1 MTSFFYRCGLLALLG
16 WAGLAQPAQAQGG
29 KPKPKLIPPVPYQ
42 AVDARMR
49 QVPDSS
55 ARTVGGLARFIAAS
69 FPTEGDR
76 ARAAFVWV
84 ARNIRYDVD
93 NMFLLEYEREP
104 AVVVQETLDQRRG
117 VCRHYAEL
125 YAALANQ
132 VGVLTYVVPGYSSLR
147 DAVGHAWCASYIAG
161 QWQLLDPTWA
171 AGRVENN
178 KFVSRLNNEYFRV
191 APKVFIDSHMPFDP
205 LWQLLPAPRT
215 PQQFQQGLTPPTP
228 HPAFAFIDSV
238 AVYTQQ
244 SAKQRLHATNR
255 RIEQNGVKNGL
266 IFTHLAN
273 NRSREENLHIDTY
286 NAALSEYNQG
296 AAQLN
301 AFVEFFNRQFQPR
314 QTDAE
319 LKLLLPAITAHFSR
333 AQEGMAAVQT
343 RNLALLEAIRD
354 CKTSLREAETK
365 LLNCQAFMSRYLS
378 TNKLLRPALFMNF
391 SNIGGRNEMMR

>member
-1 MTSFFYRCGLLALLG
+1 MTSFFYRCVLLALLA
-16 WAGLAQPAQAQGG
+16 WAELTQPVRAQGS
-29 KPKPKLIPPVPYQ
+29 KPKPRPALPVPYQ

-55 ARTVGGLARFIAAS
+55 ARTVGGLARFITAS

-84 ARNIRYDVD
+84 ARHIRYDVD
-93 NMFLLEYEREP
+93 NMFVLEYEREP

-132 VGVLTYVVPGYSSLR
+132 VGVLTYVVPGYTSLR
-147 DAVGHAWCASYIAG
+147 DAVGHAWCASRIAG

-178 KFVSRLNNEYFRV
+178 RFVCKLNNDYFRV
-191 APKVFIDSHMPFDP
+191 APKVFIGSHMPFDP

-215 PQQFQQGLTPPTP
+215 PQQFQQGLTPAAP
-228 HPAFAFIDSV
+228 HPAFAFADSV
-238 AVYTQQ
+238 AMYTQQ
-244 SAKQRLHATNR
+244 SAKQRLRATNR
-255 RIEQNGVKNGL
+255 RIEQNGVKSGL

-273 NRSREENLHIDTY
+273 NRSREENLHLDTY
-286 NAALSEYNQG
+286 NAALSEYNQA
-296 AAQLN
+296 AAQFN
-301 AFVEFFNRQFQPR
+301 AFIDFFNRQFQPR

-319 LKLLLPAITAHFSR
+319 LRLLLPPVLAHIGR
-333 AQEGMAAVQT
+333 AQELMAAVHT
-343 RNLALLEAIRD
+343 RNPAHLEAMRGFE
-354 CKTSLREAETK
+354 TSLREAETK
-365 LLNCQAFMSRYLS
+365 LHNYQAFLDRYLS

-391 SNIGGRNEMMR
+391 STIGGRNEMMR

>member
-29 KPKPKLIPPVPYQ
+29 KPKPKPIPPVPYQ

-49 QVPDSS
+49 QVPDSL
-55 ARTVGGLARFIAAS
+55 ARTVSGLARFITAS

-104 AVVVQETLDQRRG
+104 TVVVQETLDQRRG

-147 DAVGHAWCASYIAG
+147 DAVGHAWCASNIAG

-215 PQQFQQGLTPPTP
+215 PQQF
-228 HPAFAFIDSV
+228 
-238 AVYTQQ
+238 
-244 SAKQRLHATNR
+244 SAGPHATHAPPGLCLR
-255 RIEQNGVKNGL
+255 RFGGGV
-266 IFTHLAN
+266 H
-273 NRSREENLHIDTY
+273 
-286 NAALSEYNQG
+286 AAE
-296 AAQLN
+296 
-301 AFVEFFNRQFQPR
+301 
-314 QTDAE
+314 
-319 LKLLLPAITAHFSR
+319 
-333 AQEGMAAVQT
+333 
-343 RNLALLEAIRD
+343 
-354 CKTSLREAETK
+354 REAAAARH
-365 LLNCQAFMSRYLS
+365 Q
-378 TNKLLRPALFMNF
+378 PAD
-391 SNIGGRNEMMR
+391 

>member
-1 MTSFFYRCGLLALLG
+1 MTSFFYRCVLLALLA
-16 WAGLAQPAQAQGG
+16 WAGLAQPVRAQGS
-29 KPKPKLIPPVPYQ
+29 KPKSRPAVPVPYQ

-49 QVPDSS
+49 AVPDSS
-55 ARTVGGLARFIAAS
+55 ARTVGGLARFITAS

-93 NMFLLEYEREP
+93 NMFVLEYEREP
-104 AVVVQETLDQRRG
+104 AVVVQETLEKRHG

-147 DAVGHAWCASYIAG
+147 DAVGHAWCTSHIDG
-161 QWQLLDPTWA
+161 KWQLMDPTWA
-171 AGRVENN
+171 AGRVVNN
-178 KFVSRLNNEYFRV
+178 KFVFQLNNEYFRV
-191 APKVFIDSHMPFDP
+191 APRVFIDSHMPFDP

-215 PQQFQQGLTPPTP
+215 PQQFQQGLTPPMP
-228 HPAFAFIDSV
+228 HPAFAFADSV

-255 RIEQNGVKNGL
+255 RIEQNGVKSGL

-273 NRSREENLHIDTY
+273 NRSREENLSIDAY
-286 NAALSEYNQG
+286 NEALSEYNQG

-319 LKLLLPAITAHFSR
+319 LKLLLPAILAHFSR
-333 AQEGMAAVQT
+333 AQERIAAVQA
-343 RNLALLEAIRD
+343 RNPALLNSIREFE
-354 CKTSLREAETK
+354 TSLREAETK
-365 LLNCQAFMSRYLS
+365 LHNCQAFMDRYLN